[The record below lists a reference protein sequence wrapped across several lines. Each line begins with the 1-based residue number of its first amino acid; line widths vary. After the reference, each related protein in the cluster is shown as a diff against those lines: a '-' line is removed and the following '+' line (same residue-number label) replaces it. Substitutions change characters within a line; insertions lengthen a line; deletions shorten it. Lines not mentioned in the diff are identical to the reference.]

1 MTHAETQDLLV
12 DLAFGELDPPRAAEV
27 EEHLAGCAE
36 CRKEKAAL
44 DEARRLSAP
53 LRELEEPPPGFDERI
68 LAAARAEAH
77 HQHDGNVGQVIEVTG
92 DVRPL
97 GVEAARIDAHAP
109 VRARPAERRRPKW
122 MVRVALGGSVA
133 AAAALALV
141 VSTTL
146 DARRTAQRVS
156 EAQREDYK
164 IRVKPATPEAVD
176 SALRDAENNRERD
189 RAGATQGKETVV
201 GGQVQAPPAA
211 AEEKQDRIARPP
223 PARQLAVDRGARMEG
238 SGGDA
243 AESRVRRK
251 DAPAPGPAAA
261 APASPTVQVSSGGKV
276 SGNGK
281 AAPAAPVAMPE
292 TRAKKAANAGAPAS
306 VAAQPQ
312 AGSEPEA
319 VKTPAP
325 QEAPAGLAK
334 GESYAKT
341 AAAAPA
347 RDPAEIEARAQQAR
361 HAGNYVLAAS
371 LYRSA
376 ADLRRREED
385 APSAAWN
392 LAHAVECLSAV
403 ARFEEARQVRD
414 ELVRLYPSEKT
425 ALSAARRALREVD
438 MPGSPAAK

>member
-1 MTHAETQDLLV
+1 MTHAESQDLLL
-12 DLAFGELDPPRAAEV
+12 DLAFGELDAQRAAEV

-44 DEARRLSAP
+44 EEARRLSAP
-53 LRELEEPPPGFDERI
+53 LRELEEPPPGFDDPI

-77 HQHDGNVGQVIEVTG
+77 HQHDGNVGQVIEVSG
-92 DVRPL
+92 EVRPL
-97 GVEAARIDAHAP
+97 GVEPARIDAHAP
-109 VRARPAERRRPKW
+109 VKARPVERRRPKW

-146 DARRTAQRVS
+146 DARRTGQKAS
-156 EAQREDYK
+156 EAQGEAYR

-176 SALRDAENNRERD
+176 SALRDAEANRER
-189 RAGATQGKETVV
+189 AGAAQGKEAVA
-201 GGQVQAPPAA
+201 GGTVQAPPAPV
-211 AEEKQDRIARPP
+211 EEKQNQVAQRPP
-223 PARQLAVDRGARMEG
+223 PARKLAVDRGARMEG

-243 AESRVRRK
+243 AESHARRRQ

-261 APASPTVQVSSGGKV
+261 APASPTVQVSSDEKDLGYGR
-276 SGNGK
+276 
-281 AAPAAPVAMPE
+281 AAPAAPTAMPE
-292 TRAKKAANAGAPAS
+292 TKAKKAAPAGAPAS
-306 VAAQPQ
+306 AAAQRQ
-312 AGSEPEA
+312 ATPEPEA
-319 VKTPAP
+319 AKPAAP

-334 GESYAKT
+334 AESHAKT
-341 AAAAPA
+341 VATALA
-347 RDPAEIEARAQQAR
+347 RTPAEIEANAQQAR

-385 APSAAWN
+385 AASAAWN

-414 ELVRLYPSEKT
+414 ELLRLYPSETT

-438 MPGSPAAK
+438 VPESPAAK

>member
-1 MTHAETQDLLV
+1 MTHAECQDRLL
-12 DLAFGELDPPRAAEV
+12 DLAFGELEAERAAEV

-53 LRELEEPPPGFDERI
+53 LRELEEPPPGFDEPI

-77 HQHDGNVGQVIEVTG
+77 HQHDGNVGQVVEVKG
-92 DVRPL
+92 EVRPL
-97 GVEAARIDAHAP
+97 GVEPARIDAHAP
-109 VRARPAERRRPKW
+109 VKARPAERRRPKW

-146 DARRTAQRVS
+146 DARRTAQKAS
-156 EAQREDYK
+156 EAQGDAYR

-176 SALRDAENNRERD
+176 SALRDAEANRERD
-189 RAGATQGKETVV
+189 RAGATQGKEAVV
-201 GGQVQAPPAA
+201 GGTAQAPALP
-211 AEEKQDRIARPP
+211 AEEKQDRVAQRPP
-223 PARQLAVDRGARMEG
+223 PASKLAERGARMEG

-261 APASPTVQVSSGGKV
+261 APASPTVQVSSGGKI
-276 SGNGK
+276 SENGK

-292 TRAKKAANAGAPAS
+292 TRAKKAANAGEPAS
-306 VAAQPQ
+306 AAAQRQ

-319 VKTPAP
+319 VEPPPP

-347 RDPAEIEARAQQAR
+347 RDPAEIETRAQQAR

-385 APSAAWN
+385 AASAAWN

-403 ARFEEARQVRD
+403 ARFDEARQVRD

-438 MPGSPAAK
+438 MPGAPAAK